1 MGNAM
6 TFEEIY
12 DSNRARIMRYLARL
26 VGAAEAEDLTQD
38 VFVKV
43 SRGMDGF
50 RDKSHI
56 VTWIYSIATNTALDR
71 LRSPSL
77 KAIESVDDVEI
88 VSIQT
93 GQKSPTVEQQ
103 AIKEEM
109 SSCIRHVVDQ
119 LPENYQTAIVLSDM
133 EGFKDSEIADI
144 LGLTLPAAKITLH
157 RARAR
162 LKKTLSN
169 YCVLYRNEEN
179 DLACDRKIGFEK
191 AGRSEPGGRTGN

>member
-1 MGNAM
+1 MWATQM

-12 DSNRARIMRYLARL
+12 DSNRARILRYLTRL

-43 SRGMDGF
+43 SRGLDGF
-50 RDKSHI
+50 RDESHV
-56 VTWIYSIATNTALDR
+56 VTWIYRIATNTALDR
-71 LRSPSL
+71 LRSPSF
-77 KAIESVDDVEI
+77 KAIEPVEDVEL
-88 VSIQT
+88 VSLQT

-119 LPENYQTAIVLSDM
+119 LPENYRTTIVLSDM

-162 LKKTLSN
+162 LKKALSN
-169 YCVLYRNEEN
+169 YCVFYRNEEN

-191 AGRSEPGGRTGN
+191 TGSGEI

>member
-1 MGNAM
+1 MWATQM

-12 DSNRARIMRYLARL
+12 DSNRARILRYLTRL

-43 SRGMDGF
+43 SRGLDGF
-50 RDKSHI
+50 RDESHV
-56 VTWIYSIATNTALDR
+56 VTWIYRIATNTALDR
-71 LRSPSL
+71 LRSPSF
-77 KAIESVDDVEI
+77 KAIEPVEDVEL
-88 VSIQT
+88 VSLQT

-119 LPENYQTAIVLSDM
+119 LPENYRTTIVLSNM

-169 YCVLYRNEEN
+169 YCIFYRTEEN
-179 DLACDRKIGFEK
+179 ELACDRKVGFEK
-191 AGRSEPGGRTGN
+191 VGGGEI

>member
-1 MGNAM
+1 M
-6 TFEEIY
+6 
-12 DSNRARIMRYLARL
+12 
-26 VGAAEAEDLTQD
+26 GAAEAEDLTQD

-71 LRSPSL
+71 LRSPSF
-77 KAIESVDDVEI
+77 KAIEPVDDVEI

-109 SSCIRHVVDQ
+109 SSCIRHVVK
-119 LPENYQTAIVLSDM
+119 N
-133 EGFKDSEIADI
+133 
-144 LGLTLPAAKITLH
+144 
-157 RARAR
+157 
-162 LKKTLSN
+162 
-169 YCVLYRNEEN
+169 
-179 DLACDRKIGFEK
+179 
-191 AGRSEPGGRTGN
+191 